1 MDGSKYRASFG
12 RLIRFQDNDIRL
24 NIAVTEYKFLPKE
37 EFEKADDA
45 EPPREFT
52 RIELFWTQK
61 LAASEAPNRPDR
73 GVKHHIRISD
83 LDVRSFE
90 PFACVKRLS
99 KSVSV
104 QDLTGVPVMS
114 AIICDRLRIVAK
126 YRSYVFRLSR
136 SAQNSQNQRRR
147 IKQAAAVLEVS
158 DRAWVC
164 CVANEAPLAGST
176 ALQIAAFKK
185 PRAGA
190 LAGAASCLAF
200 YRQLCDKVVH

>member
-147 IKQAAAVLEVS
+147 IKQAAAVL
-158 DRAWVC
+158 
-164 CVANEAPLAGST
+164 
-176 ALQIAAFKK
+176 
-185 PRAGA
+185 
-190 LAGAASCLAF
+190 AASREEEVPQTGAVDC
-200 YRQLCDKVVH
+200 YKR